1 MIRVMKILLFYK
13 VGGYI
18 MGFILDD
25 YRDENKINQ
34 ILEEHSHSEQL
45 LKEKEFQ
52 KQINESESVQMGI
65 AEILLDKKHSNYEF
79 VSEVEYINGI
89 TSDFTII
96 NPRTKEILAVIECK
110 RPDIGVTEYVRG
122 IGQVFQY
129 EYFAEKNILPKK
141 YTTYFYNTETLEEF
155 KNAIVIPSSFYQNT
169 QLNIANFKYPKSSIL
184 IEINLKNMN
193 ARKINSKILTE
204 LKGKNTNTIS
214 ISPYYIRDNRIFE
227 YYLLLKYIR
236 FVMVAKL
243 ANKINR
249 KEANVDLKKIQT
261 INNGNWRNAFI
272 TLSNL
277 GFIDK
282 NNTLTKSGNK
292 MAAMNL
298 VEFTSVI
305 YTDYI
310 KAYVDEIMSLFVE
323 KPNLLKSTNS
333 SIAEAIK
340 NKYKGKDILY
350 LTESKGRY
358 ISSWLNI
365 MRDDLNCI
373 SFQPRTNDRNIK
385 YIPADYLNESLK
397 NKIRENSIGEK
408 YNERFDNLTKN
419 GEFKLK
425 L

>member
-1 MIRVMKILLFYK
+1 MYGESDKF
-13 VGGYI
+13 
-18 MGFILDD
+18 FI
-25 YRDENKINQ
+25 
-34 ILEEHSHSEQL
+34 
-45 LKEKEFQ
+45 
-52 KQINESESVQMGI
+52 
-65 AEILLDKKHSNYEF
+65 
-79 VSEVEYINGI
+79 
-89 TSDFTII
+89 
-96 NPRTKEILAVIECK
+96 
-110 RPDIGVTEYVRG
+110 
-122 IGQVFQY
+122 Y